1 MSYQDLS
8 EIYINP
14 LLEQAEEQPLP
25 YILKQIPLEVGSV
38 KAEEKK
44 TRQGI
49 CWFDWEM
56 RWERDMHVEKKGN
69 ADTDTIQLIFFLN
82 HGMNWEMEH
91 LRQPVSM
98 EAGECCI
105 YRDAQTSS
113 IGDYPGGH
121 KMLFKSLQIPVNVF
135 DGLVG
140 DILERDAGDRM
151 KRILAGFHKM
161 TMTPDMYRMI
171 REVNNAGRYQNGLA
185 SLFLEGKI
193 LELLTVFLDTLMQPC
208 HGIKAENGL
217 SRTDLLMLLEIK
229 DRIDKDS
236 ASVPGI
242 SQLAKEVHVSPSKLT
257 KGFKKLTGTSL
268 HAYVID
274 QRLHHAASLLEEGQM
289 NVSEAAMCSGY
300 SNMSHFSAAF
310 RKKYGVLPKNY
321 PVGKC

>member
-1 MSYQDLS
+1 M
-8 EIYINP
+8 
-14 LLEQAEEQPLP
+14 
-25 YILKQIPLEVGSV
+25 
-38 KAEEKK
+38 
-44 TRQGI
+44 
-49 CWFDWEM
+49 
-56 RWERDMHVEKKGN
+56 
-69 ADTDTIQLIFFLN
+69 DTIQLIFFLN

-185 SLFLEGKI
+185 SLFLEAQ
-193 LELLTVFLDTLMQPC
+193 DP
-208 HGIKAENGL
+208 
-217 SRTDLLMLLEIK
+217 
-229 DRIDKDS
+229 
-236 ASVPGI
+236 
-242 SQLAKEVHVSPSKLT
+242 
-257 KGFKKLTGTSL
+257 GTS
-268 HAYVID
+268 D
-274 QRLHHAASLLEEGQM
+274 S
-289 NVSEAAMCSGY
+289 
-300 SNMSHFSAAF
+300 FS
-310 RKKYGVLPKNY
+310 
-321 PVGKC
+321 